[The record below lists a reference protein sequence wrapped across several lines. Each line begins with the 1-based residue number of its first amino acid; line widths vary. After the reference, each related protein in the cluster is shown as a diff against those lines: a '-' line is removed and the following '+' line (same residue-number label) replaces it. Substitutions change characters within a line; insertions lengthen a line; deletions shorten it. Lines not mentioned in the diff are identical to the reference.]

1 MVTREGP
8 YAFYLTNVPDLMFPQ
23 SGNTTQRFH
32 AIARYERDPFGTLLS
47 ATGPAASVCP
57 FGFQTKYYDQETG
70 LVYYGHRWYE
80 PPIGRWLSRDPI
92 EEEGGN
98 NLSVFCANN
107 PVNRRDPLGLQAEW
121 FPTGPDVPNGAIFSY
136 RFDPAPVNAAIADT
150 VGKVWASPASGI
162 QRVSPLN
169 SE

>member
-1 MVTREGP
+1 MT
-8 YAFYLTNVPDLMFPQ
+8 D
-23 SGNTTQRFH
+23 
-32 AIARYERDPFGTLLS
+32 S
-47 ATGPAASVCP
+47 ATIPIATWPVRTTHMTSVTEP
-57 FGFQTKYYDQETG
+57 RNGFI
-70 LVYYGHRWYE
+70 RWYD
-80 PPIGRWLSRDPI
+80 PITGRWLSNDLI
-92 EEEGGN
+92 GISGGLN
-98 NLSVFCANN
+98 QYVFCANN